1 MTSNEWAHDVGS
13 IVTRQ
18 ELAAAYGG
26 STQSGIQPCRDSPN
40 ILIYSDPQ
48 SGEKYGYSFD
58 GWNPTKTVFFYSGE
72 GRVGD
77 QKLTKGNKA
86 IVEHVLAGRALRVM
100 ISHSFVPGT
109 KTRRH
114 EYIGEFR
121 VDPADAFH
129 IEHGPDERGN
139 EREVFVFHLLPVGI
153 TRKHESHSRRSPT
166 PRQATP
172 KRGGAPKP
180 KAPTPRSTPIHSQER
195 PVAASESNIGR
206 TGSSM
211 PQKAQSHLPD
221 KPSPKSPRT
230 SKAQPGPNLPGRPNN
245 QPSGNG
251 KWIAVLVFGVV
262 LALIIGIAI
271 GSS

>member
-1 MTSNEWAHDVGS
+1 MS
-13 IVTRQ
+13 
-18 ELAAAYGG
+18 YGG

-58 GWNPTKTVFFYSGE
+58 GWNSTKTVFFYSGE
-72 GRVGD
+72 GRIGD

-86 IVEHVLAGRALRVM
+86 IAEHLLAGRALHIM

-121 VDPADAFH
+121 IDLEDPFH
-129 IEHGPDERGN
+129 LERGPDERGS
-139 EREVFVFHLLPVGI
+139 ERDVYVFHLIPVGV
-153 TRKHESHSRRSPT
+153 TRKHDSHSRRTPT

-172 KRGGAPKP
+172 KRGGATRPKVP
-180 KAPTPRSTPIHSQER
+180 APRETPARTPRREVVDTDQVTR
-195 PVAASESNIGR
+195 R
-206 TGSSM
+206 TRASM
-211 PQKAQSHLPD
+211 PQKSQNHVPHIAP
-221 KPSPKSPRT
+221 PRT
-230 SKAQPGPNLPGRPNN
+230 PKPAKTPPIKPRPTSMPLVQPGSESN
-245 QPSGNG
+245 SNG
-251 KWIAVLVFGVV
+251 KWIAAVILAFA
-262 LALIIGIAI
+262 LALIIGIMI